1 MQAVVIAYLLT
12 VALLIPA
19 SGWIADRF
27 GTRRVF
33 LGAVLLFSLGSLLC
47 ALSPSLELLVG
58 ARIVQG
64 VGGALM
70 MPVGRLVI
78 LRVYPRQ
85 DLVRVLSFVTI
96 PGLLGPLAGPTLG
109 GWLVEY
115 ASWHW
120 IFLINLPVGLLGCL
134 VAMKLMPDLRSPVP
148 SRFDSIGFLLF
159 GGSMVLISIALEGLG
174 ELHLSHLRVVLLL
187 IGGLVL
193 LTAYWLRALRIDK
206 PLFPPSLFKART
218 FAVGILG
225 NLFARL
231 GSGALPFLTPLLLQV
246 GLGYPP
252 STAGMTMI
260 PLALFAMVAKP
271 MAKPLLDFFGYR
283 KLLVGN
289 TLILGCLIAGFGL
302 VDQDTPTSGCCCE
315 PARRG
320 ELPAIHGDEHPHPDR
335 PAGQQRQQRQQPD
348 VGGRAIVDQP
358 WRGLRGGV
366 AGRFPDRPG
375 YGAGHRTRRL
385 PRHLCQRR
393 PDVDAGRSDLLP
405 GSAARTAAPARAGS
419 IRKRTRTSSRARE
432 DEARPRNLWMTA
444 LIVLPGWRWP
454 PDCRAGS
461 STERQARRRWVCG

>member
-302 VDQDTPTSGCCCE
+302 VDQDTPRLAAAAPE

-320 ELPAIHGDEHPHPDR
+320 ELPAIHGDEHPNPDR

-405 GSAARTAAPARAGS
+405 ARQRGRPHQPAPGRSGKGPGPLAGLARTRRARA
-419 IRKRTRTSSRARE
+419 T
-432 DEARPRNLWMTA
+432 
-444 LIVLPGWRWP
+444 
-454 PDCRAGS
+454 
-461 STERQARRRWVCG
+461 CG

>member
-231 GSGALPFLTPLLLQV
+231 GSGAPALPHPAAAAGGTGLPALHRGHDHDSAGAVRDGRQADGQATAGLLRLSQAAGRQHPDPRLPDRRLRPGRPGHPYVWLLLHLSL
-246 GLGYPP
+246 LGAVNSLQFTAMNTLTLIDLQDSNASSGNSLMSVVVQLSISLGVACAAALLGGFQTDLDTGRTPYSAP
-252 STAGMTMI
+252 ST
-260 PLALFAMVAKP
+260 PP
-271 MAKPLLDFFGYR
+271 M
-283 KLLVGN
+283 
-289 TLILGCLIAGFGL
+289 
-302 VDQDTPTSGCCCE
+302 
-315 PARRG
+315 
-320 ELPAIHGDEHPHPDR
+320 
-335 PAGQQRQQRQQPD
+335 
-348 VGGRAIVDQP
+348 
-358 WRGLRGGV
+358 
-366 AGRFPDRPG
+366 
-375 YGAGHRTRRL
+375 
-385 PRHLCQRR
+385 
-393 PDVDAGRSDLLP
+393 
-405 GSAARTAAPARAGS
+405 SASA
-419 IRKRTRTSSRARE
+419 
-432 DEARPRNLWMTA
+432 
-444 LIVLPGWRWP
+444 
-454 PDCRAGS
+454 
-461 STERQARRRWVCG
+461 